1 MSDFIL
7 WANENNGFLTLL
19 LTCVSAVSTA
29 TAVVVSLCANKISAK
44 NLKQAMQIEK
54 DRNRPY
60 VIFDI
65 QHNKSLLH
73 AKLKNIGQTA
83 AINVS
88 LKIEP
93 ELATSWVPS
102 LSLPKNK
109 ISFLAPDRTLLEL
122 IGTGPGFFE
131 KYKDP
136 KFSGELN
143 YSDSSGETYTEKF
156 FLDLTYMKEFSFA
169 DTPDI
174 ARELQ
179 KLVGEVRAVS
189 RRIIK

>member
-1 MSDFIL
+1 MSDFIS
-7 WANENNGFLTLL
+7 WTNENSGFLTLL
-19 LTCVSAVSTA
+19 LTCVSAAA
-29 TAVVVSLCANKISAK
+29 TAIAVIVSLCANRISAK
-44 NLKQAMQIEK
+44 SLKQAIQIEK

-65 QHNKSLLH
+65 EYGKSCMH

-88 LKIEP
+88 IKIEP

-102 LSLPKNK
+102 PKLPTNK

-122 IGTGPGFFE
+122 IGTASGFFE

-156 FLDLTYMKEFSFA
+156 FLDLTYLIGFSPVASPDVGKEL
-169 DTPDI
+169 
-174 ARELQ
+174 E
-179 KLVGEVRAVS
+179 KLVREVQTLS
-189 RRIIK
+189 RRMKS